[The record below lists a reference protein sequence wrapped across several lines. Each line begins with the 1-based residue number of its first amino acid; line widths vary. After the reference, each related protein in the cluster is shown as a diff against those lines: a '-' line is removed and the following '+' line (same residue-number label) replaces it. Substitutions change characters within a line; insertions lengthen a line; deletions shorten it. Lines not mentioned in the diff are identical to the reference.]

1 MPAHRPP
8 AVRRPGRCRR
18 ASFRTTI
25 ARGPYDLR
33 SRTCP
38 CDFRLSLKR
47 FSREHTS
54 LEKRLALW
62 AIISA
67 ALVATVTVY
76 AHPRDRARALNP
88 IPDEARKVLQRR
100 RSKRV
105 DLVEQFV
112 VEHLA
117 HLGHASF
124 EKAEVQYHA
133 CRGIGR
139 AAHRYLG
146 TERVAMDL
154 LARRAKRRSAQRMG
168 GLEPER
174 FRQFPHPENPD
185 LPDTEC
191 LVGLQAEPPL
201 RMAQTIV
208 DRARG
213 VFDHVRSVHRLQR
226 ETFEGEIDESFR
238 GGIGLRINQLE
249 FMALPDHEVGAG
261 FRADA
266 DPVHALGRLDRTVG
280 LDADF
285 EAARMQRID
294 EGLVHLQ
301 QWFAAGQYHV
311 MVGADAGPLRGDGI
325 RKFAGRRI
333 AAAQRAVGSDKIGV
347 AKPARRRGAVLLAAA
362 PEVAAGEP
370 AKHRGPAGMGAFALQ
385 GQKDFLY
392 GITHWAC
399 SAIAAPVYSRTRAN
413 ATATL
418 DERKSNRI
426 PRFGGTG
433 LAQLRR
439 SRPAARPLSRQWT
452 QRSPP
457 LFKCGLVKAA
467 ARYEDGTWFFPCRSQ
482 GISSSAEWRRT
493 ACRSEWL
500 DPATPQLAHK

>member
-1 MPAHRPP
+1 MKRERFSSVGGPS
-8 AVRRPGRCRR
+8 
-18 ASFRTTI
+18 ASTLLSNLWSSIFRTSVM
-25 ARGPYDLR
+25 LR
-33 SRTCP
+33 S
-38 CDFRLSLKR
+38 
-47 FSREHTS
+47 SRPRSSTMP
-54 LEKRLALW
+54 
-62 AIISA
+62 
-67 ALVATVTVY
+67 VAGSGVPRTVTS
-76 AHPRDRARALNP
+76 ARNEWPWISSLAAPSVVPPSAWAASNRNDFVNSHILKIQIYLMP
-88 IPDEARKVLQRR
+88 I
-100 RSKRV
+100 
-105 DLVEQFV
+105 
-112 VEHLA
+112 
-117 HLGHASF
+117 
-124 EKAEVQYHA
+124 
-133 CRGIGR
+133 
-139 AAHRYLG
+139 
-146 TERVAMDL
+146 
-154 LARRAKRRSAQRMG
+154 
-168 GLEPER
+168 
-174 FRQFPHPENPD
+174 

-238 GGIGLRINQLE
+238 GGIGLRIDQLE

-392 GITHWAC
+392 RVTHWAC
-399 SAIAAPVYSRTRAN
+399 SVIAGRVYIRSCGN
-413 ATATL
+413 STATL
-418 DERKSNRI
+418 GERKSSRI
-426 PRFGGTG
+426 PRFGRAGPE
-433 LAQLRR
+433 QLRR
-439 SRPAARPLSRQWT
+439 AGLVSTSRQWT

-500 DPATPQLAHK
+500 DPATPQ